1 MKQYFVE
8 KYTWNGKLILTTRRW
23 RSKQK
28 NKTKKYIGVLNIW
41 KSYMWT
47 AEWRIKWRHGSSHFC
62 SCEKKSLKK
71 IRACTGFEPLNSR
84 RYRCSALSQLGAG
97 RCDVST
103 DMKFYLFMIKKEL
116 RCTSKAQFSV
126 ITLHQSTVLT
136 IYCAFI
142 YSCKS
147 TGSPVSYGLF
157 AEWCLQLVMKLECH
171 PEALYD
177 SRSPSII
184 WWAPDDSE
192 LTK

>member
-1 MKQYFVE
+1 MQTWLNVWPLPNFAQRFPLCTQQHATRCANRRNMYVLIRNMKQYFVE
-8 KYTWNGKLILTTRRW
+8 QYTWNGKLILTTRRW

-41 KSYMWT
+41 KSYKWT

-62 SCEKKSLKK
+62 SCEKKAWKK
-71 IRACTGFEPLNSR
+71 FGLVRDSNPWPL

-97 RCDVST
+97 RCDLST

-142 YSCKS
+142 
-147 TGSPVSYGLF
+147 L
-157 AEWCLQLVMKLECH
+157 L
-171 PEALYD
+171 
-177 SRSPSII
+177 
-184 WWAPDDSE
+184 
-192 LTK
+192 

>member
-1 MKQYFVE
+1 MKARAHMGS
-8 KYTWNGKLILTTRRW
+8 WW
-23 RSKQK
+23 RMIIALFQLRK
-28 NKTKKYIGVLNIW
+28 
-41 KSYMWT
+41 
-47 AEWRIKWRHGSSHFC
+47 E
-62 SCEKKSLKK
+62 SLKK
-71 IRACTGFEPLNSR
+71 IQACTPWPL
-84 RYRCSALSQLGAG
+84 RYRCSALCQLGAG
-97 RCDVST
+97 RCDLST
-103 DMKFYLFMIKKEL
+103 DMKFYLFIIKKEL

>member
-1 MKQYFVE
+1 M
-8 KYTWNGKLILTTRRW
+8 
-23 RSKQK
+23 
-28 NKTKKYIGVLNIW
+28 NIW

-47 AEWRIKWRHGSSHFC
+47 AEWRIKWRHKPIWAPDEGWSSHFS
-62 SCEKKSLKK
+62 SCEKKAWKK
-71 IRACTGFEPLNSR
+71 FRLVRDSNPWPL
-84 RYRCSALSQLGAG
+84 RYRCSTLSQLGAG
-97 RCDVST
+97 RCDLST

-126 ITLHQSTVLT
+126 INLHQSTVLT
-136 IYCAFI
+136 IYCAL

-147 TGSPVSYGLF
+147 TGSPVSYGL
-157 AEWCLQLVMKLECH
+157 LVCWMFTIGHETGVSRH

>member
-1 MKQYFVE
+1 M
-8 KYTWNGKLILTTRRW
+8 
-23 RSKQK
+23 
-28 NKTKKYIGVLNIW
+28 NIW

-47 AEWRIKWRHGSSHFC
+47 AEWRIKWRHKPIWAPDEGWSSHFS
-62 SCEKKSLKK
+62 SCEKKAWKK
-71 IRACTGFEPLNSR
+71 FRLVRDSNPWPL
-84 RYRCSALSQLGAG
+84 RYRCSTLSQLGAG
-97 RCDVST
+97 RCDLST

-126 ITLHQSTVLT
+126 INLHQSTVLT

-147 TGSPVSYGLF
+147 TGSPVSYDLF
-157 AEWCLQLVMKLECH
+157 VCWMMFTIGHETGVSRH

>member
-1 MKQYFVE
+1 MKARAHMGS
-8 KYTWNGKLILTTRRW
+8 WW
-23 RSKQK
+23 RMIIALFQLRK
-28 NKTKKYIGVLNIW
+28 
-41 KSYMWT
+41 
-47 AEWRIKWRHGSSHFC
+47 E
-62 SCEKKSLKK
+62 SLKK
-71 IRACTGFEPLNSR
+71 IQACTPWPL

-97 RCDVST
+97 RCDLST

-147 TGSPVSYGLF
+147 TGSPVSYSLF
-157 AEWCLQLVMKLECH
+157 VCWMMFTIGHETGVSRH